1 MVKVGMSLA
10 NLRREYAR
18 AELDER
24 EVDPDPIRQFS
35 VWFDQAR
42 EATGHEPNAMAV
54 ATASPDGMPSVRMVL
69 LKAFDERG
77 FVFYTNYESPKGRDL
92 EANPRAALLF
102 HWPEL
107 ERQVRISGDV
117 ERVTREETEAYFQ
130 SRPRGSQIASAVS
143 RQSQPI
149 PNREALIEAFAAMEA
164 TYDGKPIPVP
174 ENWGG
179 YRVRPT
185 AIEFWQGRPSPLHDR
200 IRYPRQ
206 PDGSWRI
213 ERLMP

>member
-1 MVKVGMSLA
+1 
-10 NLRREYAR
+10 
-18 AELDER
+18 
-24 EVDPDPIRQFS
+24 
-35 VWFDQAR
+35 
-42 EATGHEPNAMAV
+42 MAV

-185 AIEFWQGRPSPLHDR
+185 AIEFWQGRPSRLHDR
-200 IRYPRQ
+200 IRYTRQ